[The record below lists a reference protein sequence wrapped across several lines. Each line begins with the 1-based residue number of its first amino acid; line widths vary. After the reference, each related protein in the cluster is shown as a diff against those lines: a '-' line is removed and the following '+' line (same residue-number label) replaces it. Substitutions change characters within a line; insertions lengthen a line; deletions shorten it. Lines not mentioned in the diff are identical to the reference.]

1 LTLCRFGRF
10 SITGEAM
17 EKYQI
22 WSKNSAR
29 SSPTA
34 IRTSV
39 SILML
44 ASEIADQLILRALIQ
59 TARITII
66 KDASLLKDVGGV
78 GSILR
83 YNMNAS
89 ASG

>member
-1 LTLCRFGRF
+1 
-10 SITGEAM
+10 
-17 EKYQI
+17 
-22 WSKNSAR
+22 
-29 SSPTA
+29 
-34 IRTSV
+34 
-39 SILML
+39 ML
-44 ASEIADQLILRALIQ
+44 ASEIADQLILRALN
-59 TARITII
+59 TDARITII